1 MNELFLGFLLKHC
14 LSFLDSN
21 ICGFNYKPLIF
32 NNQKPPE
39 NIPSFH
45 LILCILSVKVHSGG
59 KGVYCGVVSGCFR
72 ITRLYLHH
80 QLRLRNLC

>member
-1 MNELFLGFLLKHC
+1 MNEIFLGFLLKHC
-14 LSFLDSN
+14 LNFLDSK
-21 ICGFNYKPLIF
+21 ICCFNYKPLIF
-32 NNQKPPE
+32 KNQKPPE
-39 NIPSFH
+39 NIASFH

-59 KGVYCGVVSGCFR
+59 RGVCCGVVSGCFC